1 MQVDRAEF
9 LRYLGW
15 RGQATD
21 ETLLQKLDEAARRCL
36 EIAQPRSTVRR
47 FPLDGDLCLGGTGFV
62 LEGRDVRAHLAG
74 CREVYLFAAT
84 IGIAAERELARL
96 SARGAYEALL
106 FDTACSCAIES
117 YCDDV
122 CEDLQKS
129 CARRLLPRF
138 SCGYGDFPL
147 QAQRDI
153 CRLLRTDTAIGLCC
167 DESCLLTPRKSV
179 TAVVGITDEPPAPAT
194 QRACGSCAACK
205 HTGCA
210 FRRKDG

>member
-15 RGQATD
+15 RGQETD
-21 ETLLQKLDEAARRCL
+21 ELVLAKLDDAAKRCLDAASPRMVARRFALGKNL
-36 EIAQPRSTVRR
+36 ELA
-47 FPLDGDLCLGGTGFV
+47 GTGFI
-62 LEGRDVRAHLAG
+62 LEGQDIRAHLAG
-74 CREVYLFAAT
+74 CSEVYLFAAT
-84 IGIAAERELARL
+84 LGIAAERELAKL

-117 YCDDV
+117 YCDDI
-122 CEDLQKS
+122 CDDLQKS
-129 CARRLLPRF
+129 CGKRLLPRF

-147 QAQRDI
+147 EAQRDI

-179 TAVVGITDEPPAPAT
+179 TAVVGITDEAPSPTAKRT
-194 QRACGSCAACK
+194 CGSCAACR

-210 FRRKDG
+210 FRRKDQ

>member
-1 MQVDRAEF
+1 MDIDRGEF

-15 RGQATD
+15 KGEAD
-21 ETLLQKLDEAARRCL
+21 EEFSARLDDAAKRCL
-36 EIAQPRSTVRR
+36 ALCTPRSAVRR
-47 FPLDGDLCLGGTGFV
+47 FALDGMTLVGAGFT
-62 LEGRDVRAHLAG
+62 LEGEDIRNHLQG
-74 CREVYLFAAT
+74 CKEVYLFAAT
-84 IGIAAERELARL
+84 LGAAAERELAKL
-96 SARGAYEALL
+96 NARSAYEALL

-122 CEDLQKS
+122 CDDLQKG
-129 CARRLLPRF
+129 CGKRLLPRF

-147 QAQRDI
+147 EAQPDI

-179 TAVVGITDEPPAPAT
+179 TAVVGITDEPPAPAA